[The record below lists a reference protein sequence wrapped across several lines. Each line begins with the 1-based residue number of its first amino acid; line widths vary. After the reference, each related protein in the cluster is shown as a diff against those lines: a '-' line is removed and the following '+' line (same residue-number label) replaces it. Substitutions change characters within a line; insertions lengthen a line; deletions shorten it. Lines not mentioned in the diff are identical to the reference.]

1 MNMTP
6 ERLHPGDV
14 IGVASPSHIAAQEG
28 YASIFDAIERMGF
41 RARPADNLFSAEWGY
56 AASAEARAADLN
68 QLIRD
73 PEVKMIFFGGGE
85 GADDVLPLIDYEAA
99 ARSPKLWLSYSD
111 GTSILNTIHS
121 RTGLTTYYGQS
132 VGMLSGM
139 NDYDR
144 ANFSAHIMGCCGEF
158 IHSQFPW
165 RTIAPGIAEGVLV
178 GGYLDNFIHLIG
190 SGWVQPD
197 SEKKYLL
204 FIEDNE
210 CFFGIEHESVLLTR
224 LEQSRI
230 MPQVTGLLF
239 GHYSMPA
246 NDRLMERLD
255 RLSAK
260 WNIPVAYCDDFGHG
274 FNHAILPIGAQ
285 AQLNTENH
293 TLRYRYE

>member
-1 MNMTP
+1 MLP
-6 ERLHPGDV
+6 QRLHYGDV
-14 IGVASPSHIAAQEG
+14 IGVASPSHIASHEG
-28 YASIFDAIERMGF
+28 YESIFSAITRMGF
-41 RARPADNLFSAEWGY
+41 RTKAADNLYSADWGY

-68 QLIRD
+68 QLILD

-99 ARSPKLWLSYSD
+99 RANPKLWLSYSD
-111 GTSILNTIHS
+111 GTSILNTIHY

-144 ANFSAHIMGCCGEF
+144 ANFSAHIMNCGSEF
-158 IHSQFPW
+158 IHSIFPW
-165 RTIAPGIAEGVLV
+165 RTIAPGTAEGTLV

-190 SGWVQPD
+190 SGWVQPEP
-197 SEKKYLL
+197 SQKYLL

-230 MPQVTGLLF
+230 MPQVSGLLF

-246 NDRLMERLD
+246 NEQLMERLY

-285 AQLNTENH
+285 ARLDSENH
-293 TLRYRYE
+293 TLQFRYE